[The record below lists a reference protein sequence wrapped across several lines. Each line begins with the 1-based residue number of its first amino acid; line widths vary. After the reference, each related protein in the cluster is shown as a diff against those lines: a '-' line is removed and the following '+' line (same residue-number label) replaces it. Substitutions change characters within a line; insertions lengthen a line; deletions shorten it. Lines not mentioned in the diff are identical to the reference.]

1 MEKKQKICSIDLFRY
16 LCAVLVV
23 AVHTN
28 PGTDIHQELGYI
40 CTQIIPRIGV
50 PFFFAAA
57 GYFYLGKLEEGKF
70 ITFFRYII
78 RILITYSIWT
88 VFYYVIEYYKWGQDN
103 IFKFKHLAVEQFW
116 KTGSYYHFWFFP
128 ALVFAVVVS
137 TIFFVVRCKKL
148 LIPVSIILYALG
160 CIGCAYNQLGLQ
172 IPYLGKE
179 LYRSR
184 DFELI
189 RRVVLMG
196 FPFFVSGYFVYKIKN
211 WAAEKVSDKKL
222 MGVFVGTVLFWLAEI
237 WLVRTMGWQAN
248 IVITFGLYP
257 MLAVV
262 MLLLLRNPMP
272 EKKKSADAAKVTANF
287 MYYSHPII
295 IMAMSQI
302 ASKYFQTGIQATMM
316 FFLTVLVTT
325 LLGLLIYKWNN
336 RVINFIVK

>member
-1 MEKKQKICSIDLFRY
+1 MENKQKICSIDLFRY
-16 LCAVLVV
+16 LCAVLVI

-28 PGTDIHQELGYI
+28 PGTDIHPELGYI

-57 GYFYLGKLEEGKF
+57 GYFYLGKLEEKKGG
-70 ITFFRYII
+70 FFRYTI
-78 RILITYSIWT
+78 RILLTYTIWSA
-88 VFYYVIEYYKWGQDN
+88 FYNAIEYYKWGQDN
-103 IFKFKHLAVEQFW
+103 IFKYKHVVVEQFW

-128 ALVFAVVVS
+128 ALIFAVIVS
-137 TIFFVVRCKKL
+137 TVFFVLRCKKL
-148 LIPVSIILYALG
+148 LIPVSMVLYALG
-160 CIGCAYNQLGLQ
+160 CIGCAYHQLGLQ
-172 IPYLGKE
+172 IPVLGDE

-211 WAAEKVSDKKL
+211 WVSEKISDKKL
-222 MGVFVGTVLFWLAEI
+222 TGIFLGTVVFWLAEI
-237 WLVRTMGWQAN
+237 WLVRTTGWQAN

-257 MLAVV
+257 MLAAV

-272 EKKKSADAAKVTANF
+272 EKRKYADAARVTANF
-287 MYYSHPII
+287 MYYSHPIFM
-295 IMAMSQI
+295 MAFAQI
-302 ASKYFQTGIQATMM
+302 ALKYFNVGIGATLL
-316 FFLTVLVTT
+316 FFLTVMITT
-325 LLGLLIYKWNN
+325 LFGVLIYKWNN